1 MLVKMLETAANPA
14 RVLRAG
20 KTYDLPED
28 EARLYL
34 ATQPPAATEDLT
46 AQDRA
51 NFVQLS
57 AMPDPEDKGP
67 PQPAPKLQA
76 TNSTKA
82 K

>member
-1 MLVKMLETAANPA
+1 MLIKMLETAANPA

-20 KTYDLPED
+20 KTYDLPTD
-28 EARLYL
+28 EAQVYL
-34 ATQPPAATEDLT
+34 TCEPRAATEELT

-51 NFVQLS
+51 NVVQLT

-76 TNSTKA
+76 TSSA
-82 K
+82 KGK